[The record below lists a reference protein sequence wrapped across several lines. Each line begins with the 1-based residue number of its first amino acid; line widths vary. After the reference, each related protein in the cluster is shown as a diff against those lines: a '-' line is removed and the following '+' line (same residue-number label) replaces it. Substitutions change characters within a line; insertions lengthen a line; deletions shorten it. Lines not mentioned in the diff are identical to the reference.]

1 MSLYKYRI
9 YFSNLSVEEKDCFI
23 KKIDSIS
30 FNGLQWDFE
39 HQTAVFFVEN
49 TAYIESLKIPYYCN
63 LYKY

>member
-9 YFSNLSVEEKDCFI
+9 DFSNLSVEEKDCLI

-30 FNGLQWDFE
+30 FICLQWDFE

-49 TAYIESLKIPYYCN
+49 TAYIELLNIPYYCN

>member
-9 YFSNLSVEEKDCFI
+9 YFSNLSVEEKDCLI

-30 FNGLQWDFE
+30 FNGLQWDF
-39 HQTAVFFVEN
+39 QTAVFFVEN